1 MTAVG
6 RVVEL
11 WRYPVKS
18 MAGEQIARTTLGACG
33 IPGDRGWALRDE
45 AAGEIR
51 GAKKMPVLMRCRA
64 RYDEEPDGERVPPA
78 SMTLPDGSTLRT
90 TDPDVNARLSALVD
104 RTVTLWA
111 LQPAEAR
118 DHYRR
123 GLPDNPDMEAELRQV
138 FGRLPDEPL
147 PDLSVIPQELFEF
160 TSPLGTYFDAFPLHL
175 LTDASLDAL
184 RRKTPSADFDPRRFR
199 ANFLIETTNGS
210 EGLLETSWTGRPLRI
225 GNVAIKVEM
234 PTARCVMTTLPQG
247 DLAKQPAV
255 LRTIVREG
263 DQCLGV
269 YATVTEPGQVAVGD
283 PVELT
288 DE

>member
-18 MAGEQIARTTLGACG
+18 MAGEQIARATLGACG

-111 LQPAEAR
+111 RQPPEAR

-160 TSPLGTYFDAFPLHL
+160 TSPLGTYFDAFPIHV
-175 LTDASLDAL
+175 LTTASLRAL
-184 RRKTPSADFDPRRFR
+184 AGHNPSAQFDRRRFR
-199 ANFLIETTNGS
+199 PNLLVEPLDGGTGLIEFD
-210 EGLLETSWTGRPLRI
+210 WCGRKLRI
-225 GNVAIKVEM
+225 GGSVLGIAIQAM
-234 PTARCVMTTLPQG
+234 RCSMTTQPVEDLPK
-247 DLAKQPAV
+247 DPSV
-255 LRTIVREG
+255 LRTIVR
-263 DQCLGV
+263 DANQNLGV
-269 YATVTEPGQVAVGD
+269 YATVEQAGPVAVGD
-283 PVELT
+283 TVELL
-288 DE
+288 